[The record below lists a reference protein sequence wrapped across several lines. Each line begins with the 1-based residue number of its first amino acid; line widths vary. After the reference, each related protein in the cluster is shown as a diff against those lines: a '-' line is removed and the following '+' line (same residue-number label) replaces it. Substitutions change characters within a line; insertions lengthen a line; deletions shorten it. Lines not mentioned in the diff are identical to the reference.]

1 MAYSVSLAAAA
12 VRQFRKLPILIQQR
26 LKPHIDS
33 LAVIQRPAGTKKL
46 EGEPNLYRVRVSDY
60 RIHFYYVRDTER
72 EVLVVKIAHR
82 KEVYR

>member
-1 MAYSVSLAAAA
+1 MAYSVSLAPAA

-46 EGEPNLYRVRVSDY
+46 EGEPNHYRVRVSDY
-60 RIHFYYVRDTER
+60 RILYYIWDTER

>member
-1 MAYSVSLAAAA
+1 VAYSVSLAPAA

-33 LAVIQRPAGTKKL
+33 LSVSQRPAETKKL
-46 EGEPNLYRVRVSDY
+46 EAEPNLYRIRVGDY
-60 RIHFYYVRDTER
+60 RILYYIWDAER

-82 KEVYR
+82 REVYR

>member
-1 MAYSVSLAAAA
+1 VQYSASLAPAA

-33 LAVIQRPAGTKKL
+33 LATDPRPPGTEKM
-46 EGEPNLYRVRVSDY
+46 EGEAHLYRVKVGDY
-60 RIHFYYVRDTER
+60 RIVYYIWDGER

-82 KEVYR
+82 REVYR

>member
-1 MAYSVSLAAAA
+1 MAYSVSLAPAA

-60 RIHFYYVRDTER
+60 RILYYIWDTER